1 MEYVADFETTRDF
14 FTKKQRVWLAGI
26 APVGKDTRQQ
36 SRILTSMQQF
46 LDELAELNQSDN
58 KMNVFF
64 HNLKFDGSYL
74 VYYFLHEM
82 GLEWVY
88 KRSNKLQAGEFTTNV
103 NQMGQVF
110 SISYNTGYGIV
121 NFRDSLK
128 IFTASEK
135 TLAESYHLPTLK
147 GEIDY
152 KKRRDVGYKPTQEEI
167 DYIINDLFII
177 STILFKFRNEKF
189 EKNTIASSALNEFCK
204 MNFAPKLNNGYV
216 SLRYF
221 RERHPITLE
230 QDEQIRKAY
239 AGGLCYVNPKYRGKS
254 VGKGLVLDVNSMY
267 PFVMYNNLMPY
278 GQPIHYNGSP
288 KYNSYYPLF
297 VQHIKI
303 DFKVPA
309 NVMPIIQNRYR
320 QIIKEKARTYLTDTK
335 GYDLDIWVTNIEL
348 DYILEKY
355 EVFHIEYIEGYFF
368 KAKRGGFFKKY
379 IERFLELKNKGKQEG
394 NAFQKNFGKM
404 YLNSLY
410 GKMGSKIINPVMKPV
425 IDDKGLLKY
434 VEIDRTQNQPL
445 YVPLAVF
452 ITAYGRIKL
461 AGVINQNFERFCY
474 CDTDSVHLAGEKV
487 PKNLKI
493 DKMELGAW
501 DLEFKFE
508 RAKYLNPK
516 KYVEENGDTLLVKCA
531 GLSISKNKNKPD
543 GVFDEVNFDN
553 FEYNAKY
560 LIKRARMREGGQDII
575 DCIYQIHE

>member
-14 FTKKQRVWLAGI
+14 FTQKQRVWLAGI
-26 APVGKDTRQQ
+26 APVGEDTRAE
-36 SRILTSMQQF
+36 SRIQFSLQEF
-46 LDELAELNQSDN
+46 LDEITEMSQSDN

-74 VYYFLHEM
+74 VYYFLATLK
-82 GLEWVY
+82 LEWVN
-88 KRSNKLQAGEFTTNV
+88 KMTNKLQVGEFTTNV

-110 SISYNTGYGIV
+110 SISYNTGYGVV

-152 KKRRDVGYKPTQEEI
+152 KKRRDVGYIPTKEEI
-167 DYIINDLFII
+167 EYIINDLFII
-177 STILFKFRNEKF
+177 STILYKFRKENF
-189 EKNTIASSALNEFCK
+189 EKNTIAASALNEFCK

-221 RERHPITLE
+221 RERHLITVE

-239 AGGLCYVNPKYRGKS
+239 AGGLCYVNPKYRGKE
-254 VGKGLVLDVNSMY
+254 VGKGIVLDVNSMY
-267 PFVMYNNLMPY
+267 PFVMYNKLMPY
-278 GQPIHYNGSP
+278 GQPIHYEGEP
-288 KYNSYYPLF
+288 KYNKYYPLF
-297 VQHIKI
+297 IQRIKV
-303 DFKVPA
+303 DYKVPSG
-309 NVMPIIQNRYR
+309 VMPIIQNRYR
-320 QIIKEKARTYLTDTK
+320 QIIKEKARTYLIDTK
-335 GYDLDIWVTNIEL
+335 GFDLDIWVTNIEL
-348 DYILEKY
+348 DYILDKY

-368 KAKRGGFFKKY
+368 KAKEGGFFRDY
-379 IERFLELKNKGKQEG
+379 IDRFLELKNKGKKEG

-410 GKMGSKIINPVMKPV
+410 GKMGSKIINPVMKPH
-425 IDDKGLLKY
+425 INDKGLLQY
-434 VEIDRTQNQPL
+434 TEIDRAQNQPL
-445 YVPLAVF
+445 YVPLAVY

-461 AGVINQNFERFCY
+461 ANVINQNFDRFCY
-474 CDTDSVHLAGEKV
+474 CDTDSVHLVGEKV

-501 DLEFKFE
+501 DLEFKFD

-516 KYVEENGDTLLVKCA
+516 KYVEENADTLLVKCA
-531 GLSISKNKNKPD
+531 GLSISKDKNKPD
-543 GVFDEVNFDN
+543 DVYNEVTFDN
-553 FEYNAKY
+553 FDYNAKY
-560 LIKRARMREGGQDII
+560 LIKRARMFQGGQDII
-575 DCIYQIHE
+575 DCVYQIHE